1 MTKPY
6 FPPDVT
12 SMKREI
18 ANLQEKLA
26 SQREE
31 IESAKHLFSQLYQV
45 LGAHDANENVLD
57 AVRAAAD
64 GKFGFSLLPYFPSND
79 TDALNDKLTKAN
91 ERIEIY
97 KGGISNAIDAI
108 EREDDS
114 SAHDAVAYLESALR
128 LQKTEKE

>member
-18 ANLQEKLA
+18 ANLQDKLA
-26 SQREE
+26 SQSSE
-31 IESAKHLFSQLYQV
+31 IESAKNLFSQLYQV

-64 GKFGFSLLPYFPSND
+64 GKFDFNLLPYFPLND
-79 TDALNDKLTKAN
+79 TDALNNKLAKAN

-114 SAHDAVAYLESALR
+114 SAHDAVTYLESALR